1 MTFNEQLNKYM
12 EQFDCS
18 SQDLVTAS
26 GLSSSVISRYR
37 NGDRTPNV
45 KSNQLEQLTV
55 GLYKICCDKNIKK
68 EQSEIY
74 NTLANS
80 LNDILISSE
89 QLSKNFNEIISAL
102 NISVADLARSICY
115 DASFLSKIRA
125 GNRKPSKSKDFVE
138 AVCAFVVSKYSSQS
152 NKQTISLLID
162 CNVEDLKNQ
171 SDYLFHLVNWFSSN
185 TSIEE
190 NSISN
195 FLKNLDEFDLGQY
208 IKAIHFDELK
218 VPFVPFYKSSSKNYY
233 CIEEM
238 KKGELDF
245 FKATVFSKS
254 EEPVFMC
261 SDMPM
266 EDMAKD
272 VDFGKKW
279 MFAIAMT
286 LKKGLHLNIIH
297 NLDRPFNEM
306 MLGLESWVPIYMTG
320 QVSPYFLKGTSNSI
334 YRHLNYV
341 SGSVALTGEC
351 INGYHNKG
359 KYYLTSS
366 KSEVAYYKE
375 KAKHILTKSTSLMDI
390 YRVESKNAFSVF
402 LSLNATI
409 NMPRRRIV
417 SSLPIHTISETLLLK
432 ILKRNNISADDT
444 KNILDAVNT
453 QKQLTKKILKHNI
466 LEDEIAISSK
476 EDFEKFPP
484 LLSLADSFYEGKI
497 YYDYNEYLEHLDL
510 TKKYEKKVANYKLT
524 TNNYQTF
531 RNIQILF
538 CGKEWVMISKISSP
552 SIHFVIHHPK
562 LRDAIENFI
571 PPVVEK

>member
-1 MTFNEQLNKYM
+1 
-12 EQFDCS
+12 
-18 SQDLVTAS
+18 
-26 GLSSSVISRYR
+26 
-37 NGDRTPNV
+37 
-45 KSNQLEQLTV
+45 
-55 GLYKICCDKNIKK
+55 
-68 EQSEIY
+68 
-74 NTLANS
+74 
-80 LNDILISSE
+80 
-89 QLSKNFNEIISAL
+89 
-102 NISVADLARSICY
+102 
-115 DASFLSKIRA
+115 
-125 GNRKPSKSKDFVE
+125 
-138 AVCAFVVSKYSSQS
+138 
-152 NKQTISLLID
+152 
-162 CNVEDLKNQ
+162 
-171 SDYLFHLVNWFSSN
+171 
-185 TSIEE
+185 
-190 NSISN
+190 
-195 FLKNLDEFDLGQY
+195 
-208 IKAIHFDELK
+208 
-218 VPFVPFYKSSSKNYY
+218 
-233 CIEEM
+233 
-238 KKGELDF
+238 
-245 FKATVFSKS
+245 
-254 EEPVFMC
+254 MC

-390 YRVESKNAFSVF
+390 YRAESKNAFSVF

-453 QKQLTKKILKHNI
+453 QKQLTKTILKHNI
-466 LEDEIAISSK
+466 LEDEIAIFQRKILKNSLLFFLLQTVFMK
-476 EDFEKFPP
+476 VKF
-484 LLSLADSFYEGKI
+484 I
-497 YYDYNEYLEHLDL
+497 MIIM
-510 TKKYEKKVANYKLT
+510 
-524 TNNYQTF
+524 
-531 RNIQILF
+531 NI
-538 CGKEWVMISKISSP
+538 
-552 SIHFVIHHPK
+552 
-562 LRDAIENFI
+562 
-571 PPVVEK
+571 

>member
-233 CIEEM
+233 GIEEM

-334 YRHLNYV
+334 YCHLNYV

-351 INGYHNKG
+351 INGYRNKG

-390 YRVESKNAFSVF
+390 YRAESKNAFSVF